1 MRQRGEG
8 YSMVEDDSA
17 HAAESEGGPQNN
29 PEAGS
34 SGIER
39 RSDAET
45 GRLVVGAPVYDMT
58 GEKVGSVSAVNLPN
72 EYFTLEKGVLFT
84 RDFYVPLSAVER
96 MAPDAVHLNVDKD
109 QMAYLGWDAQPNDVS
124 FDNAS
129 SLSVK
134 EEDGQP

>member
-1 MRQRGEG
+1 
-8 YSMVEDDSA
+8 MVEDESI
-17 HAAESEGGPQNN
+17 HGAESESGPQNN

-34 SGIER
+34 SGLEGHA
-39 RSDAET
+39 DAAA
-45 GRLVVGAPVYDMT
+45 GRLVVGAPVYDTT

-109 QMAYLGWDAQPNDVS
+109 QMAYLGWDARPNDETIDS
-124 FDNAS
+124 AS
-129 SLSVK
+129 SLSV
-134 EEDGQP
+134 EDEDRQS

>member
-1 MRQRGEG
+1 
-8 YSMVEDDSA
+8 MVEDDSA
-17 HAAESEGGPQNN
+17 HGAESESGPQNN

-34 SGIER
+34 SGMEGHT
-39 RSDAET
+39 DAAA

-58 GEKVGSVSAVNLPN
+58 GEKVGTVSAVNLPN

-109 QMAYLGWDAQPNDVS
+109 QMAYLGWDARPNDETIDS
-124 FDNAS
+124 AS
-129 SLSVK
+129 SLSV
-134 EEDGQP
+134 EDEDRQS

>member
-1 MRQRGEG
+1 
-8 YSMVEDDSA
+8 MVEDDSTRV
-17 HAAESEGGPQNN
+17 AESEGGPQNN

-34 SGIER
+34 SGMEGR
-39 RSDAET
+39 ADAET

-96 MAPDAVHLNVDKD
+96 MAADAVYLNVDKD
-109 QMAYLGWDAQPNDVS
+109 QMAYLGWDARPNDEMIDS
-124 FDNAS
+124 AS
-129 SLSVK
+129 SLSV
-134 EEDGQP
+134 EDEDRQS

>member
-1 MRQRGEG
+1 ML
-8 YSMVEDDSA
+8 EDDSA
-17 HAAESEGGPQNN
+17 RERSENSEGGPQNN

-34 SGIER
+34 TGLEGR
-39 RSDAET
+39 ADAA

-72 EYFTLEKGVLFT
+72 EYFTLEKGVVFT

-109 QMAYLGWDAQPNDVS
+109 QMAYLGWDARPNDATL
-124 FDNAS
+124 DDAS
-129 SLSVK
+129 SLSV
-134 EEDGQP
+134 EDRNRQP

>member
-1 MRQRGEG
+1 
-8 YSMVEDDSA
+8 MVEDDSA
-17 HAAESEGGPQNN
+17 HVADSESGPQNN

-34 SGIER
+34 SGIEG

-96 MAPDAVHLNVDKD
+96 MAADAVYLNVDKD
-109 QMAYLGWDAQPNDVS
+109 QMAYLGWDARPNDEMIDS
-124 FDNAS
+124 AL
-129 SLSVK
+129 SLSV
-134 EEDGQP
+134 EDEDG